1 MRCGMSKLVSAANA
15 KNGGQLEEARS
26 RLDRPFIS
34 IFRGLRGP
42 NLLHLNSVSIFNN
55 NMAALLGH
63 AAHLTGLQVKAEG

>member
-55 NMAALLGH
+55 NVEVLLGH